1 MLSPRAALATPYR
14 RAVVGLVLV
23 TFVWRAWT
31 VARWTWQ
38 DDDWLFIERS
48 ASMPLLP
55 YLMQDYNSHVM
66 PGGLLVTKLMVMAS
80 PLNFSVVVGVV
91 ALVSALSIA
100 LWGRLFERL
109 TGGRMVAL
117 LPLAVLALSPVML
130 RPMMWWA
137 CAVTA
142 LPLQICMAVMALL
155 ACSWVER
162 RRTRDLYLLGLAF
175 VVGLFFWEKCLFATV
190 PTAFVLL
197 AVAQGGLRER
207 LRVIAKPV
215 VLLSAISV
223 PYLAFFLYWTRGSSS
238 SNSVETSFAG
248 QTLGSALSD
257 YGRGLTQVFFP
268 SLLGGPWGTLRVD
281 GDAATAQGPAT
292 TAVVVGILLLVVV
305 WLAVRHRGA
314 LWLMALP
321 LGYVVLTVG
330 LVQFSSRTNDVWDVV
345 LTDRYYIDGLA
356 VAMLT
361 VVLVIRE
368 VAPPAHGG
376 AEGDPLA
383 AGTGRR
389 WFAGAVVA
397 VTVSLLVANVL
408 AAQRVGV
415 RPAREWVETL
425 RQDIAA
431 SSPAGTTGEPL
442 VLWDAY
448 APDDVMPAAF
458 WADHALLSSM
468 LAPVED
474 TVVFGVASDE
484 LWRVSDSGRLETVA
498 VDPAVRA
505 KPGPV
510 KGCGYALSAGEEVVV
525 PMSGSLYF
533 WNWAIQVNGFAAEGV
548 DLAIDLGDREVSVS
562 LPPGL
567 QSRKIQIQGEVP
579 RKIRLRSDSA
589 SGTACISEVFA
600 GSVGPVA

>member
-14 RAVVGLVLV
+14 RGVVGLVAV
-23 TFVWRAWT
+23 TLVWRAWT
-31 VARWTWQ
+31 VSRWTWQ

-48 ASMPLLP
+48 ASMPLLS
-55 YLMQDYNSHVM
+55 YLLQDYNSHVM

-80 PLNFSVVVGVV
+80 PLNFALVVGVV
-91 ALVSALSIA
+91 ALVSAVSIG

-142 LPLQICMAVMALL
+142 LPLQICMAVMGLL
-155 ACSWVER
+155 ACSYVEQR
-162 RRTRDLYLLGLAF
+162 RSRDLYLLGLTF
-175 VVGLFFWEKCLFATV
+175 VIGLFFWEKCLFATV

-197 AVAQGGLRER
+197 AVARGGARDR
-207 LRVIAKPV
+207 LRAVARPV
-215 VLLSAISV
+215 ALLSAIAV
-223 PYLAFFLYWTRGSSS
+223 PYLVFFLYWTRGASS

-268 SLLGGPWGTLRVD
+268 SLLGGPWGTLQVD
-281 GDAATAQGPAT
+281 GDPYSTQRAGTSG
-292 TAVVVGILLLVVV
+292 VVVAIILVVLV

-321 LGYVVLTVG
+321 LGYVVLTLG
-330 LVQFSSRTNDVWDVV
+330 LVQFSSRVDEVWDVV
-345 LTDRYYIDGLA
+345 LVDRYYMDAIA

-368 VAPPAHGG
+368 VAPAGRADAVRGTRSPCRNRHLVVG
-376 AEGDPLA
+376 AAAVLA
-383 AGTGRR
+383 
-389 WFAGAVVA
+389 
-397 VTVSLLVANVL
+397 VSLVLANVL

-415 RPAREWVETL
+415 RPARDWVENL

-431 SSPAGTTGEPL
+431 SSQADANGVPL

-448 APDDVMPAAF
+448 APDHVMPWAF
-458 WADHALLSSM
+458 WADHGLLSSM
-468 LAPVED
+468 LAPFESSVA
-474 TVVFGVASDE
+474 FGIPSDE
-484 LWRVSDSGRLETVA
+484 LWRVSDSGRLESVA
-498 VDPAVRA
+498 VDPAVSARR
-505 KPGPV
+505 GPV
-510 KGCGYALSAGEEVVV
+510 KGCGYALTAGEEVVV
-525 PMSGSLYF
+525 PLSGSLYF

-548 DLAIDLGDREVSVS
+548 DLVIDLGDREVPVS
-562 LPPGL
+562 MPPGL
-567 QSRKIQIQGEVP
+567 QSRKIQVQGEIP
-579 RKIRLRSDSA
+579 RRIRVRSEST
-589 SGTACISEVFA
+589 SGTACISELFA
-600 GSVGPVA
+600 GSVAPA